1 MTKTADDFVKEKR
14 NKAWQATL
22 EKIRAST
29 EESGVHIP
37 PILDASRCDPNCPHC
52 NGAGFIRYDVPVS
65 HPQFGKLIPCP
76 NFQAKHRNNM
86 SDEELFQ
93 KFGLYR
99 NELDMQWSLVRNKI
113 GNLRIEA
120 TKAVAEIKPRLENH
134 AKPFGFGALIGT
146 YGQGKTL
153 AGKIMIATAL
163 RKGHSC
169 AFVEMQSVLSHIKRA
184 FDSDANMTHEL
195 LARMD
200 HWMNLD
206 VLFIDEVDKAHGTPW
221 AVSVMFELINHRYV
235 RAVRGEA
242 LTVMA
247 SNSNDNELEGYLLS
261 RLHDARVGFKLVM
274 NGDDVRPVLSKN
286 HQF

>member
-1 MTKTADDFVKEKR
+1 MTKTTDDFVREKSEQ
-14 NKAWQATL
+14 KWQASL
-22 EKIRAST
+22 AKIRART
-29 EESGVHIP
+29 ESSGGSIP
-37 PILDASRCDPNCPHC
+37 PILDSSRCDPDCPHC
-52 NGAGFIRYDVPVS
+52 DGAGFIRYDVPVG

-76 NFQAKHRNNM
+76 NFQAKHRNAM
-86 SDEELFQ
+86 SEEELFE
-93 KFGLYR
+93 KFGLYQ
-99 NELDMQWSLVRNKI
+99 NELNMDWGLVKNKI

-120 TKAVAEIKPRLENH
+120 TKAVAEIKPRLD
-134 AKPFGFGALIGT
+134 KPQPFGFGALIGS

-163 RKGHSC
+163 RKGHTC
-169 AFVEMQSVLSHIKRA
+169 AFVEMQKVLTHIKRA
-184 FDSDANMTHEL
+184 FDSETNMTHEL

-206 VLFIDEVDKAHGTPW
+206 VLCIDEVDKAHGTPW

-235 RAVRGEA
+235 RAVRGDA

-247 SNSNDNELEGYLLS
+247 SNSSDNELEGYLLS

-274 NGDDVRPVLSKN
+274 NGDDIRPVLAEN
-286 HQF
+286 YQF